1 MKPIMFVG
9 PPNAIIYD
17 EAFWDELKDAGI
29 DEIVLARL
37 GLLDNKSNRPQANS
51 RALPAIEDSPVEPA
65 PVAAF
70 DPNPDLYRD
79 LPFSIPA
86 LPAHLRDESKRLGE
100 SIRTGVEKG
109 FRIYFID
116 DKGQFMDFPTG
127 RQNLDASHLCDPDV
141 VELLVARAIDTV
153 ANFPELSGIMTDGQ
167 NYKWEIRPGHPDDI
181 WVEPLDCDAS
191 RTLANEYGIS
201 IQRVLDGRD
210 QFQERL
216 RSLNSAAVEDFV
228 ENRAGIYGTAE
239 WWLETPE
246 ILEWLR
252 FKLTSVE
259 WHVASVYAG
268 LKRALPNLEVGVMSR
283 MPAIAM
289 FSGYNARR
297 MRAHCDFQM
306 PKQFWWAGGWAGFR
320 GTAINWVD
328 TLVDWNSDLSPEDA
342 ARWFSAAFDYP
353 ITPGY
358 PVADYGQEAPDEW
371 FETSVTDQTRK
382 MIAGAG
388 GLERTVPVVSLE
400 HSGTWLTARELQKL
414 LSVMQRQGIKRYAYA
429 SYNSL
434 IPKTQSVISAFSR
447 A

>member
-1 MKPIMFVG
+1 MEESGLLKPIMFVG

-37 GLLDNKSNRPQANS
+37 GLLDNESNRPQANS
-51 RALPAIEDSPVEPA
+51 PAHALPANGDSPVEPA

-116 DKGQFMDFPTG
+116 DKGQFMNFPSG

-141 VELLVARAIDTV
+141 VELLVARAVDTA

-191 RTLANEYGIS
+191 RTLANEHGIS

-210 QFQERL
+210 
-216 RSLNSAAVEDFV
+216 
-228 ENRAGIYGTAE
+228 
-239 WWLETPE
+239 
-246 ILEWLR
+246 
-252 FKLTSVE
+252 
-259 WHVASVYAG
+259 G
-268 LKRALPNLEVGVMSR
+268 LL
-283 MPAIAM
+283 
-289 FSGYNARR
+289 
-297 MRAHCDFQM
+297 
-306 PKQFWWAGGWAGFR
+306 GGR
-320 GTAINWVD
+320 
-328 TLVDWNSDLSPEDA
+328 
-342 ARWFSAAFDYP
+342 
-353 ITPGY
+353 
-358 PVADYGQEAPDEW
+358 
-371 FETSVTDQTRK
+371 
-382 MIAGAG
+382 
-388 GLERTVPVVSLE
+388 
-400 HSGTWLTARELQKL
+400 
-414 LSVMQRQGIKRYAYA
+414 
-429 SYNSL
+429 
-434 IPKTQSVISAFSR
+434 
-447 A
+447 